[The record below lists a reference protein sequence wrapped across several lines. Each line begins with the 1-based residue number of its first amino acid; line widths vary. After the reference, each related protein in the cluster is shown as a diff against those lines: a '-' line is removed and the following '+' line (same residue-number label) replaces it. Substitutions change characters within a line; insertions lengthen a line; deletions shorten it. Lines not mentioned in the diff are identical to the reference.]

1 MVLKSLKPF
10 SDRHPSMLVC
20 SAYNFYPK
28 PILVT
33 WLRDG
38 EEITTDVSD
47 TQVLSD
53 GDFYYQIHSFLEFT
67 PTSGETITCM
77 VEHPSLTEPMFQHWG
92 KRVLGRVY
100 GICTMITCIYT
111 CSACMIFEQSFM
123 ISLVQNLPQ

>member
-1 MVLKSLKPF
+1 MKSVKP
-10 SDRHPSMLVC
+10 SSGRHPSMLVC

-28 PILVT
+28 QIFVT

-38 EEITTDVSD
+38 EEITTDISD

-77 VEHPSLTEPMFQHWG
+77 LEHPSLTEPMFQHWG
-92 KRVLGRVY
+92 ERVIHVFIEL
-100 GICTMITCIYT
+100 
-111 CSACMIFEQSFM
+111 CMIQFNYCRSNY
-123 ISLVQNLPQ
+123 I